1 MVSAIVSQPG
11 EARVSG
17 VTIHPTAIVHPSAE
31 IGRGVAVGPFCVVGA
46 DVVLADEVRLI
57 SHVVIDGRTCL
68 GPGTVVFP
76 FASLGQPPQDLKY
89 RGEPSRLEI
98 GARNRIREYVTM
110 NPGTEGGGM
119 VTRIGDDGLF
129 MASAHVGHDC
139 ILGNEVILANNALLG
154 GHVHLGNFAFV
165 GGNSAVH
172 QFCRVGDYAWIGGMT
187 GVERDVI
194 PFGMATGDR
203 ARLTGLNLVG
213 LERRG
218 FPRDD
223 IQALRSAYR
232 VLFGPDGTF
241 AERLDEVER
250 VFGANLRVG
259 EIVEFVRV
267 KSSRGLCQPAA
278 PNGH

>member
-1 MVSAIVSQPG
+1 M
-11 EARVSG
+11 
-17 VTIHPTAIVHPSAE
+17 IHPTAIVDPKAE
-31 IGRGVAVGPFCVVGA
+31 IGRDVTIGPYCVIGPG
-46 DVVLADEVRLI
+46 VVLRDRVELKG
-57 SHVVIDGRTCL
+57 HVAIDGRTL
-68 GPGTVVFP
+68 IGEETIVFP

-119 VTRIGDDGLF
+119 LTRVGSDGLY

-139 ILGNEVILANNALLG
+139 DLGDHVIMANNATLA
-154 GHVHLGNFAFV
+154 GHVTLSDYAFI

-172 QFCRVGDYAWIGGMT
+172 QFCRIGARAFVGGMT

-194 PFGMATGDR
+194 PYGQVMGDR

-213 LERRG
+213 LERGG
-218 FPRDD
+218 FDRDE
-223 IQALRSAYR
+223 IQTLRSAYR
-232 VLFGPDGTF
+232 MLFGPDGTL
-241 AERLDEVER
+241 AERVEEVAR
-250 VFGANLRVG
+250 VFAANRFVS
-259 EIVEFVRV
+259 EIVAFVRA

-278 PNGH
+278 TNGH